1 MIQRLV
7 NGSCEETGHCLSAHF
22 EEDLRGPRRVR
33 VARHL
38 ARCGPCRAALESLSR
53 TIERLRS
60 LGRVELLPSVADA
73 VIDRVRHDS
82 PERRNL

>member
-1 MIQRLV
+1 MIDQLV
-7 NGSCEETGHCLSAHF
+7 NGSCEETSQCLSAHL
-22 EEDLRGPRRVR
+22 EQDLRGPRRLR

-38 ARCGPCRAALESLSR
+38 ARCGPCHAALEALSR

-60 LGRVELLPSVADA
+60 LARIELPPLPSVADA

-82 PERRNL
+82 P

>member
-1 MIQRLV
+1 MTDRLV
-7 NGSCEETGHCLSAHF
+7 NGSCEETSKCLSAHL
-22 EEDLRGPRRVR
+22 EQDLRGPRRLR

-60 LGRVELLPSVADA
+60 LGRVELALPPTVADA
-73 VIDRVRHDS
+73 VIDRVRHDL
-82 PERRNL
+82 P